1 MGNWDFF
8 FSVHALERF
17 FVPIL
22 LLLAPAPLP
31 IPPPQHNTFFVLN
44 ENEKCRDSLSIRT
57 SSGLNKKGQQGV
69 RERERKE

>member
-17 FVPIL
+17 CVPI

-31 IPPPQHNTFFVLN
+31 IPSNTFFVLN